1 MGTHLND
8 QFSPHAEHGP
18 ETKMGVVEEMKQV
31 SVVHQRRTM
40 RKTLITLA
48 ITALGVLGATGTAS
62 ATLHVVNNGECASP
76 QGRAASGDTMSNPPG
91 QTEGPGRLAAFD
103 HTEHRD
109 ADGC

>member
-8 QFSPHAEHGP
+8 QFLPHSP

-48 ITALGVLGATGTAS
+48 ITTLGILGTAGTAS
-62 ATLHVVNNGECASP
+62 ATLHVVNNSECASP
-76 QGRAASGDTMSNPPG
+76 QGRAASDDTMSNPPG
-91 QTEGPGRLAAFD
+91 QTEGPGRLAAFN